1 MNIKFCSE
9 NEESSEVLL
18 LVAKSYPTLRSHGL
32 QHTRLRS
39 MFYLIGAQ

>member
-18 LVAKSYPTLRSHGL
+18 VTKSYPTLRSHGL